1 MWHGELTSHSW
12 KHGRSGSSVTRGEDI
27 RWWPN
32 YDGGWVAGGSLY
44 KYVPGKGWEC
54 MQQADIVAQVGQP
67 HCIVFQMVGYKD
79 TYGVGGE
86 YHYYHGNGRNSTNT
100 TWKYGDRY
108 SGSKVRLM
116 NINFARAYTDNE
128 HGKHGKTISKFKT
141 IMPMAMEGNC

>member
-1 MWHGELTSHSW
+1 MPNEPKTQPTAAGMMRAKLSWSGKNKYKGVERDESWDDDMWHGELSDHSW
-12 KHGRSGSSVTRGEDI
+12 SYGRSGSSVTRGEDI

-79 TYGVGGE
+79 TYGVGG
-86 YHYYHGNGRNSTNT
+86 NT
-100 TWKYGDRY
+100 TITTETE
-108 SGSKVRLM
+108 GSQPTPAGSTATVTR
-116 NINFARAYTDNE
+116 
-128 HGKHGKTISKFKT
+128 
-141 IMPMAMEGNC
+141 